1 VPWLTSPLSFLHLQ
15 EPRSTVL
22 AAIGQADAGANGR
35 GQNGFS
41 ALSGKSTSAGLD
53 GNFKRSVG
61 NLGHDVLVILE
72 GVSGSL
78 LSALLLSQQRQWLLR
93 SCTQQV
99 PILPSNQS
107 PLARCQRAF
116 VVNAY

>member
-1 VPWLTSPLSFLHLQ
+1 MKSTLARLILTALTLAFAGCQSLVRVSTVADFAAELLALAGAA
-15 EPRSTVL
+15 STVL

-78 LSALLLSQQRQWLLR
+78 FVSAAAVAA
-93 SCTQQV
+93 TPV
-99 PILPSNQS
+99 AP
-107 PLARCQRAF
+107 
-116 VVNAY
+116 